1 MGQKLITNR
10 ETLFTLMLVTLGFL
24 FTYQYIFDIKI
35 DLNGDNASYYILG
48 KALHAGEGFVNIN
61 SIHKTPNNHFP
72 PGYPVIISLIMIF
85 SSSFIAIKLVNGVL
99 LLASLVL
106 SYFLVRKFTMNKW
119 IAWITILFLLTNSH
133 MLRYGTIMMSEV
145 PFIFFTLLSLTL
157 FLKTY
162 EQGKEDSIKYYLL
175 AFIFLMIAFF
185 LRTLGIALLAAFL
198 FMMLK
203 DIRNKWKYMLAY
215 GAGFFLMFLPWL
227 ARSNRLGGNSYLSQL
242 VMVNPYRPEN
252 GKAGISD
259 LFGRLFSNIE
269 RYITREI
276 PDVLF
281 PFKEFNYREE
291 IGTMEWIPG
300 IIIVALIII
309 GIWKL
314 PKYRWLGIIYFAST
328 FFILLLWPDVWVGI
342 RFVLPLVPLMIMAML
357 QGPEWLL
364 SQLSA
369 LLNFKKAIPLWP
381 VVLVLYFNISEIQFL
396 RMKSLARYESK
407 WNNYFNLAKSFQRE
421 GATDQVVSCRKPSL
435 FYLYSETYT
444 TNYKYTPDA
453 DELIADLKIRKA
465 DYVIL
470 DQLGYSSTF
479 RYLYPA
485 IQNKPEYFEVIA
497 KLENPDTYLL
507 KFKSD

>member
-1 MGQKLITNR
+1 MGQETIVKR
-10 ETLFTLMLVTLGFL
+10 ETWFTIILITLGFL
-24 FTYQYIFDIKI
+24 FTYQYIFDSKI

-48 KALHAGEGFVNIN
+48 KALNAGEGFVNVN

-72 PGYPVIISLIMIF
+72 PGYPVIISLIMVF
-85 SSSFIAIKLVNGVL
+85 SSSFTAIKLVNGLFL
-99 LLASLVL
+99 LGSLVL
-106 SYFLVRKFTMNKW
+106 SYFLIMKFTPNKW
-119 IAWITILFLLTNSH
+119 IAWITIIFLLTNSH
-133 MLRYGTIMMSEV
+133 ILRYGTIMMSEI
-145 PFIFFTLLSLTL
+145 PFIFFTLLALTL

-162 EQGKEDSIKYYLL
+162 DPGKEKSIIYYLL
-175 AFIFLMIAFF
+175 AFIFLMIAFY

-215 GAGFFLMFLPWL
+215 GGGFVLLFLPWL

-252 GKAGISD
+252 GKIGISD
-259 LFGRLFSNIE
+259 LFGRLFNNVE

-276 PDVLF
+276 PDALF

-300 IIIVALIII
+300 ILIIALIII

-314 PKYRWLGIIYFAST
+314 PRFRWLAIIYFATT

-342 RFVLPLVPLMIMAML
+342 RFVLPLVPLLIMAML
-357 QGPEWLL
+357 SGLQWLL
-364 SQLSA
+364 TLLSGI
-369 LLNFKKAIPLWP
+369 LNFKKAIPLWP
-381 VVLVLYFNISEIQFL
+381 VILVLYFNISEIQFL
-396 RMKSLARYESK
+396 RMKSLAGYESK
-407 WNNYFNLAKSFQRE
+407 WNNYFNLAKSFQKQ
-421 GATDQVVSCRKPSL
+421 GAKDLVVSCRKPSL

-453 DELIADLKIRKA
+453 EELIADLRKRKA
-465 DYVIL
+465 DFVIL

-507 KFKSD
+507 KFKPE